1 MRIGAGVAVIIALSV
16 CGCGLLHSPDL
27 VPTGDPQVPAAASH
41 VPDQSE
47 SFEASPTD
55 ESDSTPPKQTSQRPE
70 GDKPKRTANND
81 PQSVQLLSPKW
92 AKEAAP
98 QKEEWEKRLDQ
109 TVNNVC
115 RGC

>member
-16 CGCGLLHSPDL
+16 CGCGFLHSSNL
-27 VPTGDPQVPAAASH
+27 APTGDPPVPTTTSRA
-41 VPDQSE
+41 PSE
-47 SFEASPTD
+47 LPGYDAFPMD
-55 ESDSTPPKQTSQRPE
+55 ESDTPPPREAGQPQSDKPKQTAAS
-70 GDKPKRTANND
+70 G
-81 PQSVQLLSPKW
+81 SIQLLSPKW

>member
-1 MRIGAGVAVIIALSV
+1 M
-16 CGCGLLHSPDL
+16 
-27 VPTGDPQVPAAASH
+27 
-41 VPDQSE
+41 
-47 SFEASPTD
+47 D
-55 ESDSTPPKQTSQRPE
+55 ESDATPPKEALRQPPSDMPKQTAAP
-70 GDKPKRTANND
+70 G
-81 PQSVQLLSPKW
+81 SVQLLSPKW

>member
-1 MRIGAGVAVIIALSV
+1 MRIRAGVAVIIALSV
-16 CGCGLLHSPDL
+16 CGCGFLHSSNL
-27 VPTGDPQVPAAASH
+27 APTGDPPVPTTTSRA
-41 VPDQSE
+41 PDE
-47 SFEASPTD
+47 PPGYDASPMD
-55 ESDSTPPKQTSQRPE
+55 ESDTPPPKEPKQTAAS
-70 GDKPKRTANND
+70 G
-81 PQSVQLLSPKW
+81 SIQLLSPKW

>member
-16 CGCGLLHSPDL
+16 CGCGFLHSSNL
-27 VPTGDPQVPAAASH
+27 GPTGDPPVPTTTSRAPH
-41 VPDQSE
+41 EPHGYD
-47 SFEASPTD
+47 ASPMD
-55 ESDSTPPKQTSQRPE
+55 ESDIPPPKEALRQPQSDTPKQTAAS
-70 GDKPKRTANND
+70 G
-81 PQSVQLLSPKW
+81 SIQLLSPKW

>member
-16 CGCGLLHSPDL
+16 CGCGFLHSSNL
-27 VPTGDPQVPAAASH
+27 TSTGDPPVPTATSRAADE
-41 VPDQSE
+41 PPGYDT
-47 SFEASPTD
+47 SPMD
-55 ESDSTPPKQTSQRPE
+55 ESDATPPKEALRQPPSDMPKQTAAP
-70 GDKPKRTANND
+70 G
-81 PQSVQLLSPKW
+81 SVQLLSPKW

>member
-16 CGCGLLHSPDL
+16 CGCGFLQPSNLA
-27 VPTGDPQVPAAASH
+27 PTGDPPVPTTTSH
-41 VPDQSE
+41 APSEVPGYD
-47 SFEASPTD
+47 ASPMD
-55 ESDSTPPKQTSQRPE
+55 ESDTPPPKEALGQPQRDKPKQTAAS
-70 GDKPKRTANND
+70 G
-81 PQSVQLLSPKW
+81 SIQLLSPKW

>member
-1 MRIGAGVAVIIALSV
+1 MRIGAGVAVIIALLV
-16 CGCGLLHSPDL
+16 AGCGFLHSPTLAPAGDPP
-27 VPTGDPQVPAAASH
+27 VPTPASEAVVEPQ
-41 VPDQSE
+41 QS
-47 SFEASPTD
+47 FDASPVD
-55 ESDSTPPKQTSQRPE
+55 ESDSPPAKESSRHAQSDKSKQTADS
-70 GDKPKRTANND
+70 G
-81 PQSVQLLSPKW
+81 SIQLLSPKW

>member
-1 MRIGAGVAVIIALSV
+1 MRISAGVAVIIALSV
-16 CGCGLLHSPDL
+16 CGCGFLPSSNLA
-27 VPTGDPQVPAAASH
+27 PTGNPPIAAATSRA
-41 VPDQSE
+41 PDE
-47 SFEASPTD
+47 PRSFDASPTD
-55 ESDSTPPKQTSQRPE
+55 ESDSPPPE
-70 GDKPKRTANND
+70 EALRQPPSDKPRQTAD
-81 PQSVQLLSPKW
+81 SGSIQLLSPKW

>member
-1 MRIGAGVAVIIALSV
+1 MRISAGVAVIIALSV
-16 CGCGLLHSPDL
+16 SGCGFLHSPNL
-27 VPTGDPQVPAAASH
+27 LSTGDPPMPTTASRPADE
-41 VPDQSE
+41 PQS
-47 SFEASPTD
+47 FDASPTD
-55 ESDSTPPKQTSQRPE
+55 DSDRTPDKETSRQARSDRPKQI
-70 GDKPKRTANND
+70 AD
-81 PQSVQLLSPKW
+81 PGSVQLLSPKW

>member
-16 CGCGLLHSPDL
+16 GGCGFLHSPNL
-27 VPTGDPQVPAAASH
+27 APAGDPPIPTPASQAAAE
-41 VPDQSE
+41 PQS
-47 SFEASPTD
+47 FDASPTD
-55 ESDSTPPKQTSQRPE
+55 ESDSPPPQESPRQAQSYKSKQTADS
-70 GDKPKRTANND
+70 G
-81 PQSVQLLSPKW
+81 SIQLLSPKW

-98 QKEEWEKRLDQ
+98 QKEEWEKHLDQ

>member
-16 CGCGLLHSPDL
+16 CGCGFLHSPNL
-27 VPTGDPQVPAAASH
+27 PSAGDPPMPLTAGHPADE
-41 VPDQSE
+41 PQS
-47 SFEASPTD
+47 FDASPTD
-55 ESDSTPPKQTSQRPE
+55 ESEPAPTKETSRQAHSDKPKQTADS
-70 GDKPKRTANND
+70 G
-81 PQSVQLLSPKW
+81 SVQLLSPKW
-92 AKEAAP
+92 AKETAP

>member
-16 CGCGLLHSPDL
+16 CGCGFLHSSNL
-27 VPTGDPQVPAAASH
+27 APTGDPPVPTTTSRA
-41 VPDQSE
+41 PDE
-47 SFEASPTD
+47 PHGYDASPMD
-55 ESDSTPPKQTSQRPE
+55 ESDIPAPKEALRQPQSDTPKQTAAS
-70 GDKPKRTANND
+70 G
-81 PQSVQLLSPKW
+81 SIQLLSPKW